1 MGELMKNSGYK
12 IWFLSVLVICMV
24 NNMGFAADSLPD
36 KVSVILDT
44 DIGDDIDD
52 TWALAMLLKS
62 PELDVKLITT
72 TFGKTEYRAKLVA
85 KILTIAGRSDIPVG
99 MGAGGSK
106 GSGGQEAWVKDYDL
120 KNYAGKIH
128 EDGVQAMIN
137 EINTSSQPITLISIG
152 PSTTV
157 AEALKRHPEIA
168 PKAVF
173 VGMQGSV
180 RKGYNGGVVC
190 SEWNVKAD
198 ISAAQK
204 ALLAPWKQTIITP
217 LDTCGLIRLKGD
229 RFKTLRDSKDVLV
242 KTLMENYRIWAKKA
256 TVDELKESSILFD
269 TVAIYLA
276 YPGSKSLLT
285 MEELSIG
292 VTKEGIT
299 NIDPAGMKMSVA
311 TEWKDLGE
319 YENLLIKRLTSTPI
333 PMGSGN
339 SR

>member
-1 MGELMKNSGYK
+1 MIGK
-12 IWFLSVLVICMV
+12 ILKIMVRKIGFLSVVTICTV
-24 NNMGFAADSLPD
+24 SLMGFAADNVTARVP
-36 KVSVILDT
+36 VILDT

-52 TWALAMLLKS
+52 TWALIMLLNS
-62 PELDVKLITT
+62 PELDLKLVTT
-72 TFGKTEYRAKLVA
+72 TYGKTEYRAKLIA
-85 KILTIAGRSDIPVG
+85 KLLTIAGRTDVPVG
-99 MGAGGSK
+99 MGAGGNK
-106 GSGGQEAWVKDYDL
+106 GVGGQEAWVKDYDL
-120 KNYAGKIH
+120 KSYAGKVH
-128 EDGVQAMIN
+128 EDGVQALIN

-180 RKGYNGGVVC
+180 RKGYNGRAV
-190 SEWNVKAD
+190 SPEWNVKAN
-198 ISAAQK
+198 IPAAQK

-229 RFKTLRDSKDVLV
+229 RFKTLRDSQNVIV

-256 TVDELKESSILFD
+256 TVDELKESSVLFD

-276 YPGSKSLLT
+276 YPGTKSLLT

-292 VTKEGIT
+292 VTEKGIT

-319 YENLLIKRLTSTPI
+319 YENFLIKRL
-333 PMGSGN
+333 MK
-339 SR
+339 